1 MTAFL
6 KFSIALSK
14 VCVTITGLDLGGH
27 IVNPILN
34 KFLIMGFSII
44 TKLAIVI
51 ASFFSVLP
59 EINFVILHCE

>member
-1 MTAFL
+1 M
-6 KFSIALSK
+6 
-14 VCVTITGLDLGGH
+14 ITGLFLGGH

-51 ASFFSVLP
+51 ASFLSDLP
-59 EINFVILHCE
+59 EINFVILLI